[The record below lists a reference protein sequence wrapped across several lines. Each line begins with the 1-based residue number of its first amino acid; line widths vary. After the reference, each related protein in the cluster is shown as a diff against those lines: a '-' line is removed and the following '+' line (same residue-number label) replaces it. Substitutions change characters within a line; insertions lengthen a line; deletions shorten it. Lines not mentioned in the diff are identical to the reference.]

1 MKYILP
7 ITALCSA
14 ALLTA
19 CGDDDA
25 AVNEAVK
32 GSISLSGTA
41 RVNETLSINNDYR
54 DRNGI
59 ERNTPSYQWYGTENN
74 ATDAIVG
81 ATAVT
86 YKLTGAEF
94 EKDVHVVMDFLDD
107 DGFAETLT
115 SDSMNVFYP
124 YTVSLVTPGLTA
136 DPVSVL
142 QSTDLGAVWTDATS
156 PVSGG
161 SESHTT
167 PSIAADGKGNLVLVS
182 VSTGEFG
189 ADKDII
195 VSSSNDN
202 GATWSNASLL
212 IDNNAEDDIDPMVAT
227 DKNGTWVVVWSSG
240 ADLQSATTSDKDIFY
255 VTSTNNGNA
264 WGDPVLLNKEGTTDG
279 TNDDTSPQ
287 ISMVADKWTV
297 AWATTHNTSD
307 VGTDIEIFSIHS
319 ANAGESWNAPVL
331 VSKVGD
337 DENSSDDTLPRM
349 SINESG
355 RGVLIWS
362 GVDVTDGDLDIYGA
376 TSSNSGEGWSTGKA
390 INSYAATDKV
400 TDNDYASGVASF
412 SNGTTVTK
420 FVVSWHGS
428 NESDGSTTGDDVDA
442 FYSISNISGSAWE
455 AAKTVNP
462 NAVTDGTGDNETQPI
477 FLAKPNGEWIVTW
490 NDAADAI
497 YTRTSKDLS
506 AWDTVVGSLSKT
518 STEKVSWVFH

>member
-1 MKYILP
+1 
-7 ITALCSA
+7 
-14 ALLTA
+14 
-19 CGDDDA
+19 
-25 AVNEAVK
+25 
-32 GSISLSGTA
+32 
-41 RVNETLSINNDYR
+41 
-54 DRNGI
+54 
-59 ERNTPSYQWYGTENN
+59 
-74 ATDAIVG
+74 
-81 ATAVT
+81 
-86 YKLTGAEF
+86 
-94 EKDVHVVMDFLDD
+94 
-107 DGFAETLT
+107 
-115 SDSMNVFYP
+115 MNVFYP

-142 QSTDLGAVWTDATS
+142 QSTDLGAVWTDATG

-212 IDNNAEDDIDPMVAT
+212 IANNAEDDIDPMVAT

-240 ADLQSATTSDKDIFY
+240 ADLESATTSDKDIFY
-255 VTSTNNGNA
+255 VTSTNNGNV

-362 GVDVTDGDLDIYGA
+362 GVDAIEGDLDIYGA
-376 TSSNSGEGWSTGKA
+376 TSSNSGESWSTGTA
-390 INSYAATDKV
+390 INTYAATD
-400 TDNDYASGVASF
+400 TATNNDYASGVSSY
-412 SNGTTVTK
+412 SNGSIVTK
-420 FVVSWHGS
+420 FVVSWHGN
-428 NESDGSTTGDDVDA
+428 NEGEGAITGDDVDA
-442 FYSISNISGSAWE
+442 FYNVSSNSGVSWVG
-455 AAKTVNP
+455 AKTVNP
-462 NAVTDGTGDNETQPI
+462 DAITDGTGDNETQPI
-477 FLAKPNGEWIVTW
+477 FIVKPNGEWIASW
-490 NDAADAI
+490 KDAANAI
-497 YTRTSKDLS
+497 YIRSSADLTT
-506 AWDTVVGSLSKT
+506 WDPIVGPLNKSSE
-518 STEKVSWVFH
+518 EKVNWVLH